1 MFVHCSPKAS
11 RGHWRPDLTTRSLR
25 FWTLSRSRTLRLF
38 TGLRLTRF
46 KSSLCFTANGTYGAR
61 LNSAR
66 DWLVI
71 SNVSEK
77 EKAVFRLAATSDVLQ
92 NPNESRMQPV
102 WKMNHTQDR
111 FVLEVRKTMDGI
123 LSATGEPMYAATM
136 SGTREEG
143 STTPRIRA
151 TTRWTSG

>member
-1 MFVHCSPKAS
+1 LFY
-11 RGHWRPDLTTRSLR
+11 RPDTTPLQIIAV
-25 FWTLSRSRTLRLF
+25 L
-38 TGLRLTRF
+38 
-46 KSSLCFTANGTYGAR
+46 TANGTSGAR
-61 LNSAR
+61 SSSAR

-71 SNVSEK
+71 SKVSEK
-77 EKAVFRLAATSDVLQ
+77 EKAGFRLAATSDVLR
-92 NPNESRMQPV
+92 NPNDSRAQPV

-111 FVLEVRKTMDGI
+111 FVLEVRQTMDGM

-143 STTPRIRA
+143 STTPRFRA